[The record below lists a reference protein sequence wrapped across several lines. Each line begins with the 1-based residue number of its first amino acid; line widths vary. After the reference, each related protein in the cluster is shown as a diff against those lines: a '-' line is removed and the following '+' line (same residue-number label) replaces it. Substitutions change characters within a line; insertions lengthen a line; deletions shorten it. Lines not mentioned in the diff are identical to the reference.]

1 MCPLTFGQ
9 ASKRVR
15 GPGALLRSASLARS
29 STAEDFDIRTHALG
43 TTFARIHAP
52 TAGRRSLGSGDRQAP
67 ATSIPKT
74 AKDDDD
80 QL

>member
-1 MCPLTFGQ
+1 MCSLTFGQ
-9 ASKRVR
+9 ASKRFSR
-15 GPGALLRSASLARS
+15 AWSASSFRQPGTE